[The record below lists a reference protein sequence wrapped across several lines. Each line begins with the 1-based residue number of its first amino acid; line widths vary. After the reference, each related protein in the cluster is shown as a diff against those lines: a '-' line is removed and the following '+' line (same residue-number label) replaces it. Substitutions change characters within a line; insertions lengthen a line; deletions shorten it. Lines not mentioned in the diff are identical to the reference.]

1 MLDRCEKIGFG
12 VFLYFLGPFP
22 QTGVSTMFRQF
33 VLLCIC
39 ATLLFEQP
47 RSVAQDPAADA
58 APVEL
63 LWPKGA
69 PDATGTD
76 PEDKPSLTIFLPE
89 EGKANG
95 AAIVICPGGGYGH
108 LAVDHEGKQI
118 AAWLN
123 SLGVTAF
130 MLKYRLAP
138 RYRHPAPI
146 HDAQRAIRMV
156 RSRAAEWKVDPQRIG
171 IIGFSAGGHLA
182 STAGTHFDMG
192 IADATD
198 PIDKVSCRPD
208 LMILCYPVISLTSPY
223 THVGSRNNLLGMNA
237 DARQL
242 EGLSNEKHVT
252 RDTPPTFLFH
262 TSADTA
268 VPSENSLL
276 FYMALHGKGVPVE
289 MHIYEQGR
297 HGLGLAAKDP
307 QLSTWPKRCAN
318 WMDGRGFFK
327 PAAKAPE

>member
-1 MLDRCEKIGFG
+1 MLDCCEKTGFG
-12 VFLYFLGPFP
+12 VFPYFLGQFP
-22 QTGVSTMFRQF
+22 RTGVLNMLRQSL
-33 VLLCIC
+33 LLCLC
-39 ATLLFEQP
+39 ATALLHPLQLWAE
-47 RSVAQDPAADA
+47 DPVADA

-69 PDATGTD
+69 PDAAGTD
-76 PEDKPSLTIFLPE
+76 PEDKPSLTIFRPE

-108 LAVDHEGKQI
+108 LAVDHEGKEVG
-118 AAWLN
+118 AWLN

-138 RYRHPAPI
+138 RYRHPAPLN
-146 HDAQRAIRMV
+146 DAQRAIRMV
-156 RSRAAEWKVDPQRIG
+156 RSRAAEWKIDPARIG
-171 IIGFSAGGHLA
+171 IMGFSAGGHLA

-192 IADATD
+192 LADTED

-237 DARQL
+237 DAKLL

-252 RDTPPTFLFH
+252 RETPPTFLFH
-262 TSADTA
+262 TSGDTA
-268 VPSENSLL
+268 VPPENSLL
-276 FYMALHGKGVPVE
+276 FYTALHAKGVPVE
-289 MHIYEQGR
+289 LHIYEQGR
-297 HGLGLAAKDP
+297 HGVGLAAKDP
-307 QLSTWPKRCAN
+307 QLSNWPRRCSQ
-318 WMDGRGFFK
+318 WMEVRGFLK
-327 PAAKAPE
+327 PAAK